1 MQYLLRGTIAGFFWH
16 CVLCYCMWL
25 HKSVNERYTMKYEI
39 MLIIVSD
46 LVTMILNI
54 NLLAFGVFDK
64 DPEI

>member
-1 MQYLLRGTIAGFFWH
+1 
-16 CVLCYCMWL
+16 
-25 HKSVNERYTMKYEI
+25 